1 MSSLAT
7 WASLALAFFIAGFI
21 VAIAL
26 RTSWRRAGA
35 WLALA
40 LASRGAVLALYQA
53 GPTVTYHHLRPHGDP
68 WMLEIAAVV
77 LVAQA
82 LFVAIG
88 MRHGLRDMRTWMA
101 EHLGPWRAAAIALAV
116 LAVSAKISRPAQQS
130 VQEFVLAT
138 TLELITLINLVL
150 FARALPDGALAW
162 FDGALDRWLGRASDV
177 PEPGRTDRFALVLA
191 LVSVLVAALLNVFV
205 YERHPH
211 VPDEVV
217 YLLHARYLAE
227 GMLSLPPPRVPEA
240 FDLDLM
246 LLDQGRWY
254 CPVPV
259 GWPLALAVGAFFGV
273 PWLVNPV
280 LGGLAILATYAFVR
294 ELASR
299 RTARV
304 VCVLLAASPWF
315 VFLNMSFMTHSWTLV
330 CAVVAALGVA
340 RSRRTG
346 SLAWVLLG
354 GACIGMVAL
363 IRPLEGAVLAL
374 ALGLWSIGIGGARLK
389 LSRIATLV
397 LATAAVGALNLPYNA
412 RLTGNPSLFPIQR
425 YVDVLYGPGKNDMG
439 FGPDKGLDWGGLDP
453 WPGHTPFQALVNAQ
467 FNGFAIDAELFGWS
481 IGSLALVWLAL
492 FASRWSRTDK
502 LMLVFIAAI
511 VVSNSFY
518 WFSGGPDFGARYWY
532 LVIVPL
538 VWLSVS
544 GLRALESK
552 VREPA
557 RVRAFVAALVVIAW
571 TTWIPWRGLDK
582 YLDYRGMS
590 PDIWLWIPQTPF
602 ARTQFGRSL
611 VLVGGERFPHYASAA
626 VFNPLDLDADAPIY
640 AWDRDPQT
648 RAKLLEHYADRNVW
662 YLEYGIDCRL
672 CGAGLCVLP
681 DGPIPAS
688 EVTPDWHADS
698 RHKH

>member
-1 MSSLAT
+1 MSSHAT
-7 WASLALAFFIAGFI
+7 WAALALAFFIAGFI

-26 RTSWRRAGA
+26 HTSWRRAGA

-40 LASRGAVLALYQA
+40 LASRGAVLALYEA

-82 LFVAIG
+82 LFVALG
-88 MRHGLRDMRTWMA
+88 MRHALREMRAWMA
-101 EHLGPWRAAAIALAV
+101 EHLAPWRAAALALAV
-116 LAVSAKISRPAQQS
+116 LAVSAKISRPAEQS
-130 VQEFVLAT
+130 AQEFALAT
-138 TLELITLINLVL
+138 TLELIALITLVL
-150 FARALPDGALAW
+150 FARALPSGVLAS
-162 FDGALDRWLGRASDV
+162 FDGLLDRLLGRANDG

-191 LVSVLVAALLNVFV
+191 LASVLVAALLNVFV

-227 GMLSLPPPRVPEA
+227 GMLSLPPPPVPEA

-273 PWLVNPV
+273 PWLVNPI

-294 ELASR
+294 ELASK

-315 VFLNMSFMTHSWTLV
+315 VFLNMSFMTHSWTLL

-346 SLAWVLLG
+346 SVAWVALG

-374 ALGLWSIGIGGARLK
+374 ALGLWSIGLGGARLK
-389 LSRIATLV
+389 LSRVATLV

-412 RLTGNPSLFPIQR
+412 HLTGKPGLFPIQR
-425 YVDVLYGPGKNDMG
+425 YVDVVYGPGKNDMG

-467 FNGFAIDAELFGWS
+467 FNGFAIDSELFGWS
-481 IGSLALVWLAL
+481 IGSLALVWMLL
-492 FASRWSRTDK
+492 LASRWSRTDK

-511 VVSNSFY
+511 VLSNSYY

-532 LVIVPL
+532 LVILPL
-538 VWLSVS
+538 IWLSVS

-552 VREPA
+552 VHEPA
-557 RVRAFVAALVVIAW
+557 RVRAFVAALIVIAW
-571 TTWIPWRGLDK
+571 TTWMPWRAMDK
-582 YLDYRGMS
+582 YERYRFMS
-590 PDIWLWIPQTPF
+590 SRAAALATRYQL
-602 ARTQFGRSL
+602 GRSL
-611 VLVGGERFPHYASAA
+611 VLVRFDERFPTYASAA
-626 VFNPLDLDADAPIY
+626 VYNPLDLEADVPIY
-640 AWDRDPQT
+640 AW
-648 RAKLLEHYADRNVW
+648 AKNIDVVRRVLEHYSDRPVW
-662 YLEYGIDCRL
+662 IMGPSVNSIPGLDIFPRL
-672 CGAGLCVLP
+672 SAGPL
-681 DGPIPAS
+681 DAS
-688 EVTPDWHADS
+688 EALELLEEKWQW
-698 RHKH
+698 